1 VIIKGFVMVGLSD
14 KFNAGIDNVLEL
26 KQEPEYMSSMDNW
39 LLVHATRYMP
49 LKNDK
54 GELYIPTTAMA
65 TDFAIPRGTI
75 HFTLNH
81 VVKSH
86 TAGSWEDADIV
97 MLLPFQETKQVNKSL
112 PEEVSIN
119 DTYFFPQSEKGLLLP
134 KGTHIVRAVSELP
147 DGQLYDVR
155 GNETV
160 YKTENFTPDEI
171 KLLVGRMGSTTKYL
185 YEKYI
190 NADFMDYEIEDIVYR
205 LGDRGKEMYESATDK
220 KIFLKEVYTDAVH
233 NMLKVQSRNLAVQAA
248 AKTMG
253 YKYIHDTGDMSKTSQ
268 TVAKTAVERSM
279 VGNISDKG
287 HSNSVYEE
295 IERLWIFH
303 RQIMDESL
311 GYGDG
316 LNVLIN
322 KPQPLEE
329 IYEYINKRT
338 DYTVELEPYVDA
350 IVKNKPL
357 NLKRKC
363 LDYIKRYKQENNG
376 KLIGLV
382 NKWCDKEAREF
393 GEFQKKLKKISGYK
407 DFVIKLKNMPTFAKR
422 QALKKTKRSE
432 YY

>member
-1 VIIKGFVMVGLSD
+1 MVDLSD

-86 TAGSWEDADIV
+86 TAGSWEDAGIV
-97 MLLPFQETKQVNKSL
+97 MLLPFQETKKINKSI
-112 PEEVSIN
+112 PEEVSIH
-119 DTYFFPQSEKGLLLP
+119 DTYFFPQSEKGVLLP
-134 KGTHIVRAVSELP
+134 KDMHIVRAVSELP

-171 KLLVGRMGSTTKYL
+171 ELLVSQMSSTTKYL

-205 LGDRGKEMYESATDK
+205 LEDRGKKMYESATDK
-220 KIFLKEVYTDAVH
+220 KNFLKGLYTDAVH
-233 NMLKVQSRNLAVQAA
+233 DMLKVQSRNLAVQAA
-248 AKTMG
+248 VNTMG

-268 TVAKTAVERSM
+268 SVAKTAIEHSM

-295 IERLWIFH
+295 IEQVWNSH
-303 RQIMDESL
+303 RQTMDESFV
-311 GYGDG
+311 YGDG

-322 KPQPLEE
+322 KPNPLEA
-329 IYEYINKRT
+329 IYEYINERT
-338 DYTVELEPYVDA
+338 NNTVELELYVDA

-357 NLKRKC
+357 NLKPKC
-363 LDYIKRYKQENNG
+363 LDSIKRYKQENNG

-393 GEFQKKLKKISGYK
+393 GEFQKKLRKISGYK
-407 DFVIKLKNMPTFAKR
+407 DFVIKLKNMPTFAHR
-422 QALKKTKRSE
+422 QAIKESKRSR